1 MNSIIIY
8 GSHYGTTKQYAE
20 ELSKRTNIKA
30 ISFKKFN
37 QQINDYDNIIYLG
50 ALYAG
55 GVLGMSKT
63 LKKLNNISNKK
74 ILIATVGLSDPT
86 DEVNKNNIRNN
97 IKNQIPKEVLEKA
110 KIFHLRGGIDY
121 SNNIKNQIPK
131 EVLEKAKIFHLR
143 GGIDYSKL
151 NFAHKTMMKLLYN
164 AVKNLPNEKQT
175 AEDRAMIETYNK
187 KVNFIDFS
195 SLDKIANEIQK

>member
-1 MNSIIIY
+1 MNSIIVY
-8 GSHYGTTKQYAE
+8 GSNYGTTKQYAN
-20 ELSKRTNIKA
+20 ELSRRTNMKV
-30 ISFKKFN
+30 ISFKKVN

-74 ILIATVGLSDPT
+74 IIIVTVGLSDPT
-86 DEVNKNNIRNN
+86 DEVNKNNIINN
-97 IKNQIPKEVLEKA
+97 IKNQMPKK
-110 KIFHLRGGIDY
+110 FF
-121 SNNIKNQIPK
+121 
-131 EVLEKAKIFHLR
+131 EKAKIFHLR

-164 AVKNLPNEKQT
+164 AVKNLPKEKLT

-195 SLDKIANEIQK
+195 SLDEIINEAQK

>member
-97 IKNQIPKEVLEKA
+97 IKNQIPKEVLEKV
-110 KIFHLRGGIDY
+110 K
-121 SNNIKNQIPK
+121 
-131 EVLEKAKIFHLR
+131 VFHLR

-151 NFAHKTMMKLLYN
+151 NFAHRTMMKLLYN
-164 AVKNLPNEKQT
+164 TVKKLPKEKQT
-175 AEDRAMIETYNK
+175 AEDSAIIETYNK
-187 KVNFIDFS
+187 KVDFIDFS

>member
-1 MNSIIIY
+1 MKSIIVY
-8 GSHYGTTKQYAE
+8 GSNYGTTKQYAN
-20 ELSKRTNIKA
+20 ELSRRTNMKA
-30 ISFKKFN
+30 ISFKKVN

-74 ILIATVGLSDPT
+74 IIIVTVGLSDPT
-86 DEVNKNNIRNN
+86 DEVNKNNIINN
-97 IKNQIPKEVLEKA
+97 IKNQMPKK
-110 KIFHLRGGIDY
+110 FF
-121 SNNIKNQIPK
+121 
-131 EVLEKAKIFHLR
+131 EKAKIFHLR

-164 AVKNLPNEKQT
+164 AVKNLPKEKLT

-195 SLDKIANEIQK
+195 SLDEIINEAQK

>member
-1 MNSIIIY
+1 MNSIIVY

-20 ELSKRTNIKA
+20 ELSKRTNIKV
-30 ISFKKFN
+30 ISFKKIN
-37 QQINDYDNIIYLG
+37 QQINGYDNIIYLG
-50 ALYAG
+50 GLYAG

-74 ILIATVGLSDPT
+74 IIIATVGLSDPT

-97 IKNQIPKEVLEKA
+97 IKNQITKEVFEKA
-110 KIFHLRGGIDY
+110 KIFHLRGRIDY
-121 SNNIKNQIPK
+121 S
-131 EVLEKAKIFHLR
+131 E
-143 GGIDYSKL
+143 L

-164 AVKNLPNEKQT
+164 AVKSLPEEKQS
-175 AEDRAMIETYNK
+175 AEDRAVIETYNK

-195 SLDKIANEIQK
+195 SLDKIITEVQK

>member
-74 ILIATVGLSDPT
+74 ILIVTVGLSDPT
-86 DEVNKNNIRNN
+86 DEVNKNNIR
-97 IKNQIPKEVLEKA
+97 
-110 KIFHLRGGIDY
+110 
-121 SNNIKNQIPK
+121 NNIKNQIPK

-175 AEDRAMIETYNK
+175 VEDRAMIETYNK

>member
-74 ILIATVGLSDPT
+74 ILIATVGLSDPM

-97 IKNQIPKEVLEKA
+97 IKNQKPKE
-110 KIFHLRGGIDY
+110 I
-121 SNNIKNQIPK
+121 
-131 EVLEKAKIFHLR
+131 LEKAKIFHLR

>member
-1 MNSIIIY
+1 MNSIIVY
-8 GSHYGTTKQYAE
+8 GSYYGTTRQYAE
-20 ELSKRTNIKA
+20 ELSRRTNIKV
-30 ISFKKFN
+30 ISFKAIN

-50 ALYAG
+50 GLYAG

-63 LKKLNNISNKK
+63 LKKIKDVSDKK
-74 ILIATVGLSDPT
+74 IIIATVGLSDPT

-97 IKNQIPKEVLEKA
+97 IKNQISKE
-110 KIFHLRGGIDY
+110 IF
-121 SNNIKNQIPK
+121 
-131 EVLEKAKIFHLR
+131 EKAKIFHLR

-164 AVKNLPNEKQT
+164 AVKNLPEEKQS

-195 SLDKIANEIQK
+195 GLDEIIDEI

>member
-50 ALYAG
+50 SLYAG

-121 SNNIKNQIPK
+121 S
-131 EVLEKAKIFHLR
+131 
-143 GGIDYSKL
+143 KL

-164 AVKNLPNEKQT
+164 AVKNLPNEKQI

>member
-121 SNNIKNQIPK
+121 T
-131 EVLEKAKIFHLR
+131 
-143 GGIDYSKL
+143 KL

-187 KVNFIDFS
+187 KVNFINFS

>member
-50 ALYAG
+50 ALSAG

-86 DEVNKNNIRNN
+86 DEVNENNIR
-97 IKNQIPKEVLEKA
+97 
-110 KIFHLRGGIDY
+110 
-121 SNNIKNQIPK
+121 NNIKNQIPK

>member
-8 GSHYGTTKQYAE
+8 GSHYGTTKEYAE

-86 DEVNKNNIRNN
+86 DEVNKKNIRNN

-110 KIFHLRGGIDY
+110 KIF
-121 SNNIKNQIPK
+121 N
-131 EVLEKAKIFHLR
+131 LR

-175 AEDRAMIETYNK
+175 AEDRALIESYNK

-195 SLDKIANEIQK
+195 SLDKITNEIQK